1 MTDPQLLTQINDAI
15 GAHGAWKMR
24 LRTAISTGQ
33 SDITARAAGCDDA
46 CKFGQWLYGSAISP
60 ATKTG
65 MPYQVVKRLH
75 ADFHRAAGGVME
87 RALAGDKATAT
98 ALMENEFSA
107 RSEVLVKA
115 LTKWKREV
123 T

>member
-1 MTDPQLLTQINDAI
+1 MTDTQLLTQINDAI

-33 SDITARAAGCDDA
+33 SEISARAAGCDNA
-46 CKFGQWLYGSAISP
+46 CKFGKWLYGAEISP
-60 ATKTG
+60 ATKAG

-75 ADFHRAAGGVME
+75 AEFHHAAGSVME
-87 RALAGDKATAT
+87 RALAGDKTVATQ
-98 ALMENEFSA
+98 LMEGDFTA
-107 RSEVLVKA
+107 RSEILVRA

-123 T
+123 A

>member
-33 SDITARAAGCDDA
+33 SEITARTAGCDDA
-46 CKFGQWLYGSAISP
+46 CKFGQWLYGSAITP
-60 ATKTG
+60 AIKAG

-87 RALAGDKATAT
+87 SALAGDKATAT
-98 ALMENEFSA
+98 ARMDDEFSA
-107 RSEVLVKA
+107 RSEVLVRA

-123 T
+123 S